1 LVNKLTQEI
10 VKMGKVALAVARK
23 DVVSVIETWRGEDE
37 DNTLKINYEDEV
49 RDSKTIYRRGRLT
62 SQIYSLDSVLLDRPE
77 CETNREYL
85 QLLPYI
91 VFMGIGD
98 DMQPTGKIL
107 TYQRGKAGDEN
118 RLHNKYSVGIGG
130 HIEEAPTESKD
141 LLTVIID
148 STFREIQEELN
159 ISLDDLAKSVNT
171 TADIYYKVV
180 KDWFEYSAFLLYH
193 SDDVGSVHLGLGFI
207 IGVKESL
214 LEKAIGENNV
224 INNLK
229 LMDYESEFKPMV
241 ESSTTAVEGWTA
253 LCCDLMES
261 GYLIAASPTYVIGV
275 E

>member
-1 LVNKLTQEI
+1 
-10 VKMGKVALAVARK
+10 MGKVALAVARK
-23 DVVSVIETWRGEDE
+23 DVVSVIETWRGEDG

-49 RDSKTIYRRGRLT
+49 PDSRVVHSRGRLT

-130 HIEEAPTESKD
+130 HIEEATTESKD

-253 LCCDLMES
+253 LCCDLMEWS
-261 GYLIAASPTYVIGV
+261 HLSAVPPYVV
-275 E
+275 FDEFR